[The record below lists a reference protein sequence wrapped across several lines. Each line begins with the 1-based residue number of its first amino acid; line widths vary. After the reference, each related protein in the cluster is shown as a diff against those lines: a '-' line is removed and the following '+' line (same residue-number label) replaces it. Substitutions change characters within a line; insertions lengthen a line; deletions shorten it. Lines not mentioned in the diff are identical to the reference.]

1 MFTSGDVL
9 FPEIF
14 EITLGSEKGKHLV
27 PQEGVVSGLNRG
39 RRWKGKVEFMSNA
52 LLSCSL
58 DRVIFRQSDLY
69 RSWNISQISLRG
81 VVEKS
86 FELKVVWKVVCNV
99 DAVLC
104 NGKKVWTLPREPA
117 EQGKPVCYIA
127 DVNLVRMR
135 SEWEKFVSSKSAKIS
150 VFQRLHKSSICSP
163 TVNVGVSLRSLDGSG
178 IVSVTGSAGF
188 MRPGRQ
194 IGPQLKLFLLFLH
207 LARHTRRVSY
217 SPLLFHREEQP
228 R

>member
-14 EITLGSEKGKHLV
+14 KITLGAEKGKHLV
-27 PQEGVVSGLNRG
+27 PQQGVVSGLNLG
-39 RRWKGKVEFMSNA
+39 RRWKGKVEFLSND
-52 LLSCSL
+52 LLNCRL

-69 RSWNISQISLRG
+69 RSWKISQISLRG

-135 SEWEKFVSSKSAKIS
+135 SEWKNLFPVK
-150 VFQRLHKSSICSP
+150 V
-163 TVNVGVSLRSLDGSG
+163 LRYLS
-178 IVSVTGSAGF
+178 F
-188 MRPGRQ
+188 
-194 IGPQLKLFLLFLH
+194 K
-207 LARHTRRVSY
+207 
-217 SPLLFHREEQP
+217 
-228 R
+228 

>member
-14 EITLGSEKGKHLV
+14 EITLGSEKGKYLV
-27 PQEGVVSGLNRG
+27 PQQGVVSGLNLG
-39 RRWKGKVEFMSNA
+39 RRWKGKVEFLSND
-52 LLSCSL
+52 LLNCRL

-69 RSWNISQISLRG
+69 RSWKISQISLRG

-117 EQGKPVCYIA
+117 EQGSPCAISRMSIWCGCGANGKNLFPVKVLRYLSFKGFTK
-127 DVNLVRMR
+127 VQ
-135 SEWEKFVSSKSAKIS
+135 FVHRPS
-150 VFQRLHKSSICSP
+150 
-163 TVNVGVSLRSLDGSG
+163 TSG
-178 IVSVTGSAGF
+178 
-188 MRPGRQ
+188 
-194 IGPQLKLFLLFLH
+194 
-207 LARHTRRVSY
+207 
-217 SPLLFHREEQP
+217 
-228 R
+228 